1 MVAWSLAFE
10 CTERRLIDVD
20 ASEVWQ
26 ENVFMFSSI
35 SRCIT
40 MYQDAAINKM
50 QQSQSLILA
59 AAWSKKGA
67 QIVPMSY
74 MLAQFES

>member
-1 MVAWSLAFE
+1 
-10 CTERRLIDVD
+10 
-20 ASEVWQ
+20 
-26 ENVFMFSSI
+26 MFSSI

-59 AAWSKKGA
+59 AMLERQDEQRK
-67 QIVPMSY
+67 IV
-74 MLAQFES
+74 LLF